1 MEIIG
6 IVIGVVAALAIG
18 LFSGNLISKKVI
30 NASAES
36 AKDKAQNILEKA
48 KNDADA
54 IVKEAKLE
62 AKDQKIKIKAEVQ
75 EENKERMREIHVAE
89 NRNNQ
94 REANLDKKAD
104 QLNAKEDSLQSFQ
117 LDLDRREDKIADA
130 ENRINAQLEHISGLT
145 KQQAKEE
152 LLANLK
158 DDVTSQSAF
167 IIRQAEEQTKLEA
180 DRKAREIVSL
190 AIQRI
195 ASDHVSEVTVSTIS
209 IPSDDV
215 KGRII
220 GREGRNIRSFEKITG
235 TNLIID
241 DSPETVTVSCFD
253 PVRREI
259 ASVTLKKLISDGRI
273 QPARIEETYKKV
285 ERQINQRVQEAG
297 EKATFETGI
306 HNLNPQL
313 VSVLGRLE
321 YRTSYGQSVLAH
333 SLEVAYLAGI
343 MATELG
349 LDPQA
354 AKRAGLL
361 HDIGKAIDHETE
373 GSHAVIGADLAHKL
387 GEKDDIVHAIQAHH
401 DDIEQ
406 TTILDVLVQSADAI
420 SAARPGSR
428 RESLENYIKRLEQL
442 EEIANAHDGV
452 ENTFAIQAGREVRV
466 MVKPDIVDEDKAV
479 VLAHD
484 IAEQIERD
492 MQYPGQVKVVVIR
505 ETRAEGLAK

>member
-1 MEIIG
+1 MEIVAI
-6 IVIGVVAALAIG
+6 IVGVVVALAVGFVGGYFIA
-18 LFSGNLISKKVI
+18 KKVVS
-30 NASAES
+30 ASAEG
-36 AKDKAQNILEKA
+36 ARDKAENILDKA
-48 KNDADA
+48 KNDAET
-54 IVKEAKLE
+54 IVKQAKLE
-62 AKDQKIKIKAEVQ
+62 AKDQKIKIKAEVE
-75 EENKERMREIHVAE
+75 EENKERMREIHAQE
-89 NRNNQ
+89 NRNSQ
-94 REANLDKKAD
+94 REASLDKKED
-104 QLNAKEDSLQSFQ
+104 SLNSKEDSLQSFQ
-117 LDLDRREDKIADA
+117 LDLDKREEKIADS
-130 ENRINAQLEHISGLT
+130 EKRINIQLEHVSGMT
-145 KQQAKEE
+145 QEEAKQE

-158 DDVTSQSAF
+158 DEVTSQSAF
-167 IIRQAEEQTKLEA
+167 IIRQAEEQAKLES

-195 ASDHVSEVTVSTIS
+195 ASDHVSEVTVSTIP
-209 IPSDDV
+209 IPSDDI

-220 GREGRNIRSFEKITG
+220 GREGRNIRSFEQITG

-241 DSPETVTVSCFD
+241 DSPETVTVSSFD

-259 ASVTLKKLISDGRI
+259 AAVTLKKLISDGRI

-285 ERQINQRVQEAG
+285 EREVNQRVAEAG

-306 HNLNPQL
+306 HNLNPEL
-313 VSVLGRLE
+313 VSTIGRLE
-321 YRTSYGQSVLAH
+321 FRTSYGQSVLSH

-387 GEKDDIVHAIQAHH
+387 GEKDDIVHAIHAHH
-401 DDIEQ
+401 NDIEQ
-406 TTILDVLVQSADAI
+406 TTILDVLIQSADAV

-442 EEIANAHDGV
+442 EEIANAHEGV
-452 ENTFAIQAGREVRV
+452 ERTFAIQAGREVRV
-466 MVKPDIVDEDKAV
+466 MVKPEVVNEDKAV